1 MYLISYHIVNI
12 FYEYKKINNNN
23 NNNNNILLLIIS
35 HI

>member
-23 NNNNNILLLIIS
+23 NNNILLLIIS